1 MQVQFI
7 IGKEVKYTAKLSM
20 TREELFRDSLNEQK
34 QKFKIPINVDKF
46 IKTKFLLLFLEKSIN
61 HFQ

>member
-7 IGKEVKYTAKLSM
+7 IGKEIKYTARLNM

-34 QKFKIPINVDKF
+34 QKFKIPINVNIF
-46 IKTKFLLLFLEKSIN
+46 TKTKFLFFNFRKIN
-61 HFQ
+61 